1 MDGYAVLTVVGDD
14 RPGLVDEVTRFV
26 LDCGANLEDGRM
38 VNLHGQF
45 AMMMLL
51 DAAAPVF
58 DCLRARL
65 PALTEASRV
74 RAELTPAGAGRP
86 SAAAAIPYRLTA
98 SGMDHPGLV
107 QPVAHLL
114 AERGVNIESA
124 QTTLSH
130 APVTGAPL
138 FEMEFV
144 LSVPADL
151 AVADLRSALSSL
163 CDELNVDWRL
173 ATL

>member
-45 AMMMLL
+45 AMMMLI
-51 DAAAPVF
+51 DAAEPVI
-58 DCLRARL
+58 DCLRGRL
-65 PALTEASRV
+65 PELRQTSQV
-74 RAELTPAGAGRP
+74 RAELTPAGEAAT

-114 AERGVNIESA
+114 AERHINIESA

-144 LSVPADL
+144 VSVPAEL
-151 AVADLRSALSSL
+151 AVAELRAALSAL
-163 CDELNVDWRL
+163 CDELNMDWRL